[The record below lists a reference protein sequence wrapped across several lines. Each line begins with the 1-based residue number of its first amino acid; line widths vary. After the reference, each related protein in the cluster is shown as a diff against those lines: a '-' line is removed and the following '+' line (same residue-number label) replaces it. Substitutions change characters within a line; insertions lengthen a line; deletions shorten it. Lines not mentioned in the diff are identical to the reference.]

1 MITKLK
7 HGHKA
12 QHALKLTLL
21 PLSARACPA
30 NLFPYHS
37 NQSKLASTTHRPFS
51 SRRDASKSPISTANS
66 AQKRHIFHSEGTE
79 QYIKW
84 LTRLDILF
92 LCGNSTLLSLEMM
105 NPFFGYW
112 HGVSEAM
119 IVIFS
124 LAGARALH
132 HYSVRMIHN
141 IWLLPDNKS
150 VEVEFFGAFTMPKS
164 EVMQIKNFGHVQ
176 ESRFHNVQSVTYQN
190 SRSLFI
196 HTERNM
202 FDDDTNKQLLD

>member
-1 MITKLK
+1 
-7 HGHKA
+7 
-12 QHALKLTLL
+12 
-21 PLSARACPA
+21 
-30 NLFPYHS
+30 
-37 NQSKLASTTHRPFS
+37 
-51 SRRDASKSPISTANS
+51 
-66 AQKRHIFHSEGTE
+66 
-79 QYIKW
+79 
-84 LTRLDILF
+84 
-92 LCGNSTLLSLEMM
+92 
-105 NPFFGYW
+105 
-112 HGVSEAM
+112 M

-150 VEVEFFGAFTMPKS
+150 VQVEFFGAFTMPKS